1 MTHGSSASVGGL
13 VRSALDDVRELFREE
28 LALARAEVRE
38 EVAKATAGGAQA
50 MAAVAALWFAA
61 MFILVAAALGL
72 SAALQWPAWAGFVS
86 VGVVLGVIG
95 VALFARARAA
105 FRRVRPLPRT
115 VSTLKENFQ

>member
-1 MTHGSSASVGGL
+1 MTQASSASVGGL

-38 EVAKATAGGAQA
+38 EVAKATAGGPQA
-50 MAAVAALWFAA
+50 IAAVAALWFAA

-95 VALFARARAA
+95 VALFAGARAA